1 MISEKWYYP
10 YKVNKTEEYQVP
22 SIVMRES
29 FAKEYRGKEPVLFPF
44 VEGNKLILSGDVAI
58 EPKYLQIKDND
69 VPTTL
74 GSLFVP
80 TSIICKDWVL
90 VHKDSNSKVFDVS
103 EIISDVLLVTEATN
117 ADYHLLCISNFS
129 KCIFMGVDVDTIGEN
144 SALID
149 FGVCVDFKDTYCKKI
164 GYYSVVS
171 INEKLKNMNDLPE
184 GFEWVK
190 DEEFVNQ
197 LHDLSAKYDK

>member
-1 MISEKWYYP
+1 
-10 YKVNKTEEYQVP
+10 
-22 SIVMRES
+22 
-29 FAKEYRGKEPVLFPF
+29 
-44 VEGNKLILSGDVAI
+44 
-58 EPKYLQIKDND
+58 
-69 VPTTL
+69 
-74 GSLFVP
+74 
-80 TSIICKDWVL
+80 
-90 VHKDSNSKVFDVS
+90 
-103 EIISDVLLVTEATN
+103 
-117 ADYHLLCISNFS
+117 
-129 KCIFMGVDVDTIGEN
+129 MGVDVDTIGEN

-149 FGVCVDFKDTYCKKI
+149 FGVWVDFKDTYCKKI